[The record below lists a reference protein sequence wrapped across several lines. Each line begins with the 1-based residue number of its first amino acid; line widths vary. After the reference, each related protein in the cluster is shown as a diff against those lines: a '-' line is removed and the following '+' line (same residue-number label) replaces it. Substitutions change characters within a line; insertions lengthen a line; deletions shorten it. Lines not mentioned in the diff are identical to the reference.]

1 MMLLPNK
8 LDARSIPIENG
19 YAEEEIPKAG
29 KIRRSFG
36 KSQIICQFRNYEN
49 SNWILKMRWK

>member
-1 MMLLPNK
+1 MALQEVLAMMLLPNK

-36 KSQIICQFRNYEN
+36 KSQ
-49 SNWILKMRWK
+49 LKDGRRT